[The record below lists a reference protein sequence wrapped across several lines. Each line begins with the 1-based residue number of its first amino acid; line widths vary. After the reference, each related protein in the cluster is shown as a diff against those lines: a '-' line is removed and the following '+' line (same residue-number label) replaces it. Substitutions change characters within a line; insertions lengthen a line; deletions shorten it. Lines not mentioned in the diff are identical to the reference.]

1 MKFIIITIWILILYF
16 PLCAKNTGIL
26 YLNKVNG
33 ELIWMNTGN
42 EKKHWKYKGEVKN
55 GKPNGTGVLN
65 SQYGEYV
72 GELKNGMLHGQG
84 TYTYK
89 SGIIK
94 VGEFKRGKPWN
105 VKIFNKEGIVEEEWI
120 DGKKIMREKIKGVKD
135 KDLSDFK
142 KDFRLRLIF
151 GRTNDE
157 STASNNAFLFFW
169 GNYGMGLNQMSFETT
184 SSKNILYEMKNY
196 SLNLS
201 YNFFI
206 KDYILTSGVG
216 YTFDGKGDI
225 TVESSSAN
233 YSTEDV
239 SGYGVFGMIGMQWFS
254 IETLIGFRYSSIEF
268 KEFKGTNTKENL
280 TLGIQHSIIEKN
292 YLVSGSTF
300 LLGIGYNF

>member
-1 MKFIIITIWILILYF
+1 
-16 PLCAKNTGIL
+16 
-26 YLNKVNG
+26 
-33 ELIWMNTGN
+33 
-42 EKKHWKYKGEVKN
+42 
-55 GKPNGTGVLN
+55 
-65 SQYGEYV
+65 
-72 GELKNGMLHGQG
+72 
-84 TYTYK
+84 
-89 SGIIK
+89 
-94 VGEFKRGKPWN
+94 
-105 VKIFNKEGIVEEEWI
+105 
-120 DGKKIMREKIKGVKD
+120 
-135 KDLSDFK
+135 
-142 KDFRLRLIF
+142 
-151 GRTNDE
+151 
-157 STASNNAFLFFW
+157 
-169 GNYGMGLNQMSFETT
+169 MGLNQMSFETT

-254 IETLIGFRYSSIEF
+254 IETLIGFRFSSIEF